1 MKQLNQY
8 IKESLLDD
16 EDDLVG
22 DNFYFVAKEWVET
35 IEATADSKF
44 NFNKDEVIIT
54 PKTST
59 IDLTNQLNI
68 NNIELILKTAPP
80 KEAKHIKCI
89 RTHIMFD
96 LDKETIKKF
105 ERDDNNKSN
114 QQPPILFYHNKSGVI
129 KDLQF
134 DNGLKLYIGGDVN
147 KIKNLSLIGPESR
160 HIKTVEFEG
169 KVNIELKD
177 LVEIYGKSKFGIII
191 PKKSRLAESIEK
203 EYSKLGFEMFNKKY
217 KNILDRIRENN
228 MCGIFHR
235 NSIGQTYLRTD
246 LMCLTNPTEP
256 QYKHMWCTR
265 AEYDD
270 FNS

>member
-1 MKQLNQY
+1 MKDLNRY

-16 EDDLVG
+16 EDDLVNN
-22 DNFYFVAKEWVET
+22 NFEIVAREWLKT
-35 IEATADSKF
+35 IDSSFGPKF
-44 NFNKDEVIIT
+44 NRDRAIID

-59 IDLTNQLNI
+59 IDLYTNQLSNVD
-68 NNIELILKTAPP
+68 LIIKTAPP
-80 KEAKHIKCI
+80 KEVKHIKCI
-89 RTHIMFD
+89 RAHIMFD

-105 ERDDNNKSN
+105 ERMDSSISSS
-114 QQPPILFYHNKSGVI
+114 PILFYRNKSGVI

-134 DNGLKLYIGGDVN
+134 DEGLKLYIGGDVN

-160 HIKTVEFEG
+160 HFKTIEFEG

-177 LVEIYGKSKFGIII
+177 LAEIYGKSKFGIII

-217 KNILDRIRENN
+217 KNILDHIRENN
-228 MCGIFHR
+228 ICGIFYR
-235 NSIGQTYLRTD
+235 NSIGQTNSRTD

-256 QYKHMWCTR
+256 QYKHMWCQR
-265 AEYDD
+265 AEYDN